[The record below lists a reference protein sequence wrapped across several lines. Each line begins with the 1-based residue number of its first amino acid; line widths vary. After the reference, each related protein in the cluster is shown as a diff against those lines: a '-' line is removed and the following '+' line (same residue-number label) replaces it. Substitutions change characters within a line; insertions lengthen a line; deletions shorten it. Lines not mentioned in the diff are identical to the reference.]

1 MNSNDHLNQIY
12 RSSNILDE
20 KILGVIRKIK
30 RQNFVPEA
38 YKSFAYSDI
47 TMPLGFGISML
58 TPSCEATIL
67 QEMDFHENDNVLL
80 IGNGSGHLT
89 ECVSHLT
96 SSVTAYECNNTLYDF
111 GKTNLDNHSVNR
123 EKIYLFNKNIF
134 DFLDKINDHSKVIFT
149 CSLRSYDFFI
159 NYLSENTRTFTFLSQ
174 DKSPY
179 CSGIIIDKTRN
190 SYTVSKNIVTSQTDS
205 IVGI

>member
-134 DFLDKINDHSKVIFT
+134 NFLDKINDHSKVIFT